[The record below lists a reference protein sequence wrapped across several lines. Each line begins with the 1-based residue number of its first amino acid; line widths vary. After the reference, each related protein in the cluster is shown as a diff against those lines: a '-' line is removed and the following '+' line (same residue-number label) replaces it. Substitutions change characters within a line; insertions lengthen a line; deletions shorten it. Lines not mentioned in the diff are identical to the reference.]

1 MFASKLRKH
10 ETKKKISVLRRC
22 LKISS
27 DGADTT
33 DDGKLKYVITSPKSN
48 V

>member
-10 ETKKKISVLRRC
+10 ETKKISVLRRC

-33 DDGKLKYVITSPKSN
+33 DDGKLKYAAKA
-48 V
+48 

>member
-1 MFASKLRKH
+1 MFAYKLKRHKT
-10 ETKKKISVLRRC
+10 TKKSSVLRRC

-33 DDGKLKYVITSPKSN
+33 VMIAN
-48 V
+48 

>member
-1 MFASKLRKH
+1 MKLQK
-10 ETKKKISVLRRC
+10 TLVLIRC

-33 DDGKLKYVITSPKSN
+33 DDGKLK
-48 V
+48 